1 MLVPKYS
8 NTLNVVQKSGTPSTI
23 SASNHITNVSGN
35 LRIFSAACNSDS
47 LLALPIV
54 RFQESY
60 PEVRVQVFTT
70 EWIIPQ
76 TAEGIDFA
84 SKFGE
89 LEASSL
95 VVRRLLTYRH

>member
-8 NTLNVVQKSGTPSTI
+8 NALNVVQKSVTPSTI
-23 SASNHITNVSGN
+23 SASNHITKVSGN
-35 LRIFSAACNSDS
+35 LRIFSAACTDS

-70 EWIIPQ
+70 ERIIPQ